1 MSVIDVY
8 FLHLAVCAQNT
19 STERHLQTWVSH
31 VYLLMRSSPCPWG
44 VEQIPCKGNSYQL
57 LESTISSFQSELYT
71 FNHSWRSGHKSTH
84 KLRALPMGSGAFLHC
99 NGLAFSM
106 LLSFVNKSVTSARA
120 GPCDPAWALY
130 WSHIYHPLW
139 VTNSVKSWPSGT
151 TRAPFSAHLPWI
163 FPGII
168 GQWLVTMWIKHGVR
182 GTDFNGNAS
191 HIVTGRLITY

>member
-8 FLHLAVCAQNT
+8 FLHLAVCTQNT

-57 LESTISSFQSELYT
+57 LESTISSFQSDPYT

-84 KLRALPMGSGAFLHC
+84 KLRALPMGSGASLHC
-99 NGLAFSM
+99 NGPAFST

-120 GPCDPAWALY
+120 AHVTQHELYIGPIFISQCESLIVSRFDPQT
-130 WSHIYHPLW
+130 P
-139 VTNSVKSWPSGT
+139 
-151 TRAPFSAHLPWI
+151 
-163 FPGII
+163 
-168 GQWLVTMWIKHGVR
+168 Q
-182 GTDFNGNAS
+182 
-191 HIVTGRLITY
+191 GRLFLLTYPGSFLA